1 MPSTASISTHVLDTE
16 RGEPARGVR
25 VELFHG
31 DERLSEQRT
40 NEDGRI
46 TDLLQRPLEAGIY
59 RLVFHPPSPFF
70 RRVELELEIDDAGRH
85 YHVPLLL
92 SPYSCTT
99 YRGS

>member
-1 MPSTASISTHVLDTE
+1 VSVSLSTHVLDTE
-16 RGEPARGVR
+16 RGRPAPGVR
-25 VELFHG
+25 VELLRG
-31 DERLSEQRT
+31 DDHVAAGET
-40 NEDGRI
+40 NDDGRVGE
-46 TDLLQRPLEAGIY
+46 LAAGLERGSY

-70 RRVELELEIDDAGRH
+70 RRVELELALDEGH